1 MISTCINLQ
10 ENFGHQYRLG
20 LDEAAE
26 SRDDIW
32 MMTIPCRTGT
42 IYPHGG
48 EMLALELNRHSKIA
62 KQVAAIP
69 GVVLHQD
76 GDEEKTF
83 LFPISLFAKVAM
95 VVGARKVRR
104 LGEDHKA
111 RLLQGG
117 QKFYFKH
124 GSGASSGNRQ
134 APRTA
139 EGDQE
144 VA

>member
-1 MISTCINLQ
+1 
-10 ENFGHQYRLG
+10 
-20 LDEAAE
+20 
-26 SRDDIW
+26 

-48 EMLALELNRHSKIA
+48 ETLALELNGHPKIA
-62 KQVAAIP
+62 LKVAAIH

-83 LFPISLFAKVAM
+83 LFPVILFPKVAL

-111 RLLQGG
+111 RLLKGG
-117 QKFYFKH
+117 QKFHFKH
-124 GSGASSGNRQ
+124 GSGASSGKRQ
-134 APRTA
+134 APRIP